1 MTEQLR
7 QMIDKALD
15 GATASLEDIA
25 RDAGVTYNALYQWR
39 TGRRNPTP
47 ENLRRLAKAVR
58 DRSADLKR
66 LAAEL
71 EAAAEE
77 LEG

>member
-7 QMIDKALD
+7 EMIDKALD

-25 RDAGVTYNALYQWR
+25 RSAGVTYNTLYQWK

-47 ENLRRLAKAVR
+47 ENL
-58 DRSADLKR
+58 KR
-66 LAAEL
+66 LADAVRGRSDEL
-71 EAAAEE
+71 RELADEIQAAADE

>member
-1 MTEQLR
+1 MTEKLR

-47 ENLRRLAKAVR
+47 ENLKRLAQAVR
-58 DRSADLKR
+58 DRSEELDR

-71 EAAAEE
+71 VELAEE